1 MAFRLALPKP
11 SHRWPPLQESMM
23 PEADEPLVLAELT
36 VTQLVMAISDL
47 HKIADETPAL
57 LSGEYHD
64 LALASHRLSRVVQ
77 KLEATQKVAA
87 E

>member
-1 MAFRLALPKP
+1 M
-11 SHRWPPLQESMM
+11 SES
-23 PEADEPLVLAELT
+23 EAPVVFAELT

-47 HKIADETPAL
+47 HKIASETPAL
-57 LSGEYHD
+57 LDGEYHD

-77 KLEATQKVAA
+77 KLEVSKKVAA